1 MREAQVAQREEWPA
15 EAPDSLQRIQQRR
28 VSMHGMCRQLLFGFR
43 RWSILNFPVSSSF
56 AGGYS
61 ICSLVDE
68 KRILSC
74 YVPNRLDGC
83 ISGLADG
90 IQGGSEVFGFSKGIV
105 LVVDRYS
112 ENS

>member
-1 MREAQVAQREEWPA
+1 
-15 EAPDSLQRIQQRR
+15 
-28 VSMHGMCRQLLFGFR
+28 MHGMRRQLLFGFR
-43 RWSILNFPVSSSF
+43 CWSILNFPVSSSF

-74 YVPNRLDGC
+74 YVPDRLDDC

-90 IQGGSEVFGFSKGIV
+90 IQGGSEVFDFSKGIV
-105 LVVDRYS
+105 LVVGRYS